1 MDLLKLAEQVSAV
14 ARGAGELIIN
24 SDHHDVFEKQ
34 GRTNFVTSMDLASQE
49 YIIEHLKSILPEANF
64 FAEESDKNA
73 LLPGYNWIIDPI
85 DGTMNY
91 MIGYKHSCIS
101 IALINDCESILGVV
115 YDPYLD
121 EMYIGAKGYGA
132 YLNGKRI
139 YNHTGRATE
148 NCIVLFGTAMYYR
161 ELAELSFNVARKVF
175 DLCGDIRRTGS
186 AALDLCYVA
195 CGKCDAYFEI
205 LLQPWD
211 FAAGAVIAREAGAV
225 ATSILGKE
233 LDFSK
238 PCGVLAGN
246 PELCGQINQIITE
259 QAEIVNYR
267 N

>member
-1 MDLLKLAEQVSAV
+1 MDLMQLAEKVSLV

-24 SDHHDVFEKQ
+24 AVHPDVYTKE

-49 YIIEHLKSILPEANF
+49 YIIARLRDILPEANF
-64 FAEESDKNA
+64 FAEESDSNEM
-73 LLPGYNWIIDPI
+73 LPGYNWIIDPI

-101 IALINDCESILGVV
+101 IALVKDGESILGVI

-121 EMYIGAKGYGA
+121 EMYIGAKGCGA

-139 YNHTGRATE
+139 YNKTGRATE

-211 FAAGAVIAREAGAV
+211 FSAGTIIAREAGAV
-225 ATSILGKE
+225 VSNILGKP

-238 PCGVLAGN
+238 PCGILAGN
-246 PELCGQINQIITE
+246 PDLREKIERIVTE
-259 QAEIVNYR
+259 QAELLHFE
-267 N
+267 

>member
-1 MDLLKLAEQVSAV
+1 MDMMLLAEKVSLV
-14 ARGAGELIIN
+14 ARGAGELILNAEHPDIYTK
-24 SDHHDVFEKQ
+24 E

-49 YIIEHLKSILPEANF
+49 YIIAHLKELLPDANF
-64 FAEESDKNA
+64 FAEESEDNKM
-73 LLPGYNWIIDPI
+73 LPGYNWIIDPI

-101 IALINDCESILGVV
+101 IALIKDGESILGAI

-121 EMYIGAKGYGA
+121 EMYLGVKDHGA

-139 YNHTGRATE
+139 SNKTGRATE

-211 FAAGAVIAREAGAV
+211 FAAGTVIAREAGAV
-225 ATSILGKE
+225 VSNILDRP
-233 LDFSK
+233 LVFDK
-238 PCGVLAGN
+238 PCGIIAGN
-246 PELCGQINQIITE
+246 PELCKKISEIIKE
-259 QAEIVNYR
+259 QAAMLEK
-267 N
+267 

>member
-1 MDLLKLAEQVSAV
+1 MTMDLMNLAEKVSRV

-24 SDHHDVFEKQ
+24 ADAAEVFEKG

-49 YIIEHLKSILPEANF
+49 YIIAHLKDILPEANF
-64 FAEESDKNA
+64 FAEESEENEM
-73 LLPGYNWIIDPI
+73 LPGYNWIIDPI

-101 IALINDCESILGVV
+101 IALVENGESILGVV

-121 EMYIGAKGYGA
+121 EMYVGAKNCGA
-132 YLNGKRI
+132 YMNGKPIRN
-139 YNHTGRATE
+139 YTGRATE

-225 ATSILGKE
+225 ATSILGKD

-238 PCGVLAGN
+238 PCGVLAGD
-246 PELCGQINQIITE
+246 PDLCAKIDQIITE
-259 QAEIVNYR
+259 QSNLIK
-267 N
+267 